1 MIKKYLNKNERFIR
15 YTIFASSIAILEVIT
30 FMLFHSVLKINI
42 LIANTMS
49 FLISVVLLYFANIK
63 FVFKTV
69 IKKNE
74 KDNKTTNNYE
84 YKTRKAKIKRFY
96 LFLGTRVAGLFM
108 DSLVLYMLI
117 EYAELASFPSKM
129 ISGISTTLINYII
142 GKYVFK

>member
-1 MIKKYLNKNERFIR
+1 MIKKYLNKNERFIK

-30 FMLFHSVLKINI
+30 FTIFNSLLKINL

-49 FLISVVLLYFANIK
+49 FIISVVLLYYVNSK
-63 FVFKTV
+63 YVFKTV
-69 IKKNE
+69 FKSK
-74 KDNKTTNNYE
+74 
-84 YKTRKAKIKRFY
+84 KAKVKRFY

-108 DSLVLYMLI
+108 DSLVLYMLV
-117 EYAELASFPSKM
+117 EYAELSSFPSKI

>member
-30 FMLFHSVLKINI
+30 FTIFHSMLKIDL

-63 FVFKTV
+63 FVFKT
-69 IKKNE
+69 IF
-74 KDNKTTNNYE
+74 
-84 YKTRKAKIKRFY
+84 KTRKAKIKRFY

-108 DSLVLYMLI
+108 DSLVLYMLVD
-117 EYAELASFPSKM
+117 YAELSSFPSKI
-129 ISGISTTLINYII
+129 ISGISTTLINYVI

>member
-69 IKKNE
+69 F
-74 KDNKTTNNYE
+74 
-84 YKTRKAKIKRFY
+84 KTRKEKIKRFY

>member
-30 FMLFHSVLKINI
+30 FTIFHSMLKIDL

-69 IKKNE
+69 F
-74 KDNKTTNNYE
+74 
-84 YKTRKAKIKRFY
+84 KTRKAKIKRFY
-96 LFLGTRVAGLFM
+96 LFLGTRVAGLFI
-108 DSLVLYMLI
+108 DSLVLYMLVD
-117 EYAELASFPSKM
+117 YAKISSFPSKI
-129 ISGISTTLINYII
+129 ISGISTTLINYVI

>member
-49 FLISVVLLYFANIK
+49 FLISVVLLYLVNIK
-63 FVFKTV
+63 FLFKKVF
-69 IKKNE
+69 
-74 KDNKTTNNYE
+74 
-84 YKTRKAKIKRFY
+84 KTRKAKIKRFY

>member
-30 FMLFHSVLKINI
+30 FTIFNSLLKINL

-49 FLISVVLLYFANIK
+49 FLISVVLLYYVNSK
-63 FVFKTV
+63 YVFKTV
-69 IKKNE
+69 F
-74 KDNKTTNNYE
+74 
-84 YKTRKAKIKRFY
+84 KTRKARVKKFY

-108 DSLVLYMLI
+108 DSLVLYMLV
-117 EYAELASFPSKM
+117 EYAELASFPSKI
-129 ISGISTTLINYII
+129 ISGISTTLINYVI

>member
-69 IKKNE
+69 F
-74 KDNKTTNNYE
+74 
-84 YKTRKAKIKRFY
+84 KTRKAKIKRFY

-117 EYAELASFPSKM
+117 EYAELASFPSK
-129 ISGISTTLINYII
+129 
-142 GKYVFK
+142 

>member
-63 FVFKTV
+63 FVFKIV
-69 IKKNE
+69 F
-74 KDNKTTNNYE
+74 
-84 YKTRKAKIKRFY
+84 KTRKAKIKRFY

-117 EYAELASFPSKM
+117 EYAELASFPSKI

>member
-30 FMLFHSVLKINI
+30 FTIFHSMLKIDL

-69 IKKNE
+69 F
-74 KDNKTTNNYE
+74 
-84 YKTRKAKIKRFY
+84 KTRKAKIKRFY
-96 LFLGTRVAGLFM
+96 LFLGTRVAGL
-108 DSLVLYMLI
+108 YMLVD
-117 EYAELASFPSKM
+117 YAELSSFPSKI
-129 ISGISTTLINYII
+129 ISGISTTLINYVI